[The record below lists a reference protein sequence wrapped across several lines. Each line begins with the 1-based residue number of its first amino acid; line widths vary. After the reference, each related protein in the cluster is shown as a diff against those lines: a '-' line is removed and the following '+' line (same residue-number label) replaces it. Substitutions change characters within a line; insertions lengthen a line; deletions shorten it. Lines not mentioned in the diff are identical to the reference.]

1 MGRMSATTTRTSH
14 AERVAGIDRRTVGP
28 ALLVLAL
35 ALLMSVVLPS
45 IDSDTPYR
53 DAIRKGDVAAIADGI
68 TLVPAP
74 GWHLA
79 SGALAG
85 RTRSPVGST
94 GTTELVDGGVDF
106 DVQAAPFAGTASA
119 LLSRVN
125 EINADLAHARGRT
138 AATSDRYAVTT
149 RQGVA
154 GVAEDFVGVE
164 RQGTIATFV
173 FPPRSGSAGQSSR
186 EGVEIIV
193 SGPRGAISRRRDAVV
208 AMIRSLRMAP

>member
-1 MGRMSATTTRTSH
+1 MSATTSTTSD
-14 AERVAGIDRRTVGP
+14 RQRIAGIDRRTIGP

-35 ALLMSVVLPS
+35 AVLMSVVLPS
-45 IDSDTPYR
+45 IDNDAPYR
-53 DAIRKGDVAAIADGI
+53 EAVHRGDVVEIADGI

-79 SGALAG
+79 SGVLAG

-94 GTTELVDGGVDF
+94 ATTELVDGGVDF
-106 DVQAAPFAGTASA
+106 DVQAAPFAGTPRA

-125 EINADLAHARGRT
+125 KINSDLAHARGRT
-138 AATSDRYAVTT
+138 AAMSDQYAVTT

-154 GVAEDFVGVE
+154 GVAEDFAGVE
-164 RQGTIATFV
+164 KQGTIVAFV
-173 FPPRSGSAGQSSR
+173 LRSRAQSTGQSTR
-186 EGVEIIV
+186 EGVEIVV

-208 AMIRSLRMAP
+208 AMIRSLRTTP